1 MARDFY
7 RILGVA
13 RDASVE
19 DVKKAYK
26 KQAVRYHPDK
36 QNGKGDA
43 ERAAAE
49 EKFKAVAEA
58 VEVLGDAE
66 KRAVYDRY
74 GEAGLKAG
82 FPSGGAGG
90 FPSGGA
96 GDFKRGRTTFS
107 SFSGSG
113 MDGMDATRAEAIFQ
127 ELFGSGG
134 SFAGGFGG
142 GMSGT
147 QHSMMDDDLFAGF
160 MSSGMMGGGGMGRRT
175 RQKSSRSPQRI
186 DTLACGSTVRL
197 CGLRQQEFNGRSATV
212 EEYVEGKG
220 RYVVRVADS
229 ASVLSVRPTNVR
241 QVLTGIARVV
251 GTSQEAINGKVPTA
265 ATFDVAT
272 RRYQC
277 EGLKDDGSV
286 LSIKPEN
293 LILPKECTVTIDGV
307 QSKPAL
313 NGRVGRI
320 RDVEYERYVVQLD
333 ESEAVRL
340 RFGCVA
346 AC

>member
-7 RILGVA
+7 KILGVA

-19 DVKKAYK
+19 DIKKAYK

-36 QNGKGDA
+36 QNGKSDA
-43 ERAAAE
+43 ERFAAE

-58 VEVLGDAE
+58 VEVLGDTE
-66 KRAVYDRY
+66 TRAVYDRY
-74 GEAGLKAG
+74 GEAGLRAG
-82 FPSGGAGG
+82 CSSSASSPR
-90 FPSGGA
+90 GGA
-96 GDFKRGRTTFS
+96 GDFMRGRTEFS
-107 SFSGSG
+107 SFSSCST
-113 MDGMDATRAEAIFQ
+113 DGMDAMRAEKIFEQ
-127 ELFGSGG
+127 LFGSAG

-142 GMSGT
+142 CVSGT
-147 QHSMMDDDLFAGF
+147 KHSMMDDDLFAGF
-160 MSSGMMGGGGMGRRT
+160 MSSGMMGGDGMGRRT
-175 RQKSSRSPQRI
+175 RQKCSRSPQRI
-186 DTLACGSTVRL
+186 DTLACGSTVKL
-197 CGLRQQEFNGRSATV
+197 CGLSQQELNGRSATV
-212 EEYVEGKG
+212 EEYDEGKA

-229 ASVLSVRPTNVR
+229 SAVVSVRPKNVR
-241 QVLTGIARVV
+241 QVLNGIARVF
-251 GTSQEAINGKVPTA
+251 GTSQEAINGKVPTV
-265 ATFDVAT
+265 ATFDVTT

-277 EGLKDDGSV
+277 TGLKDDGSV

-313 NGRVGRI
+313 NGRIGRI
-320 RDVEYERYVVQLD
+320 RDIENERYVVQLD

-340 RFGCVA
+340 RFGCVT